1 MCVCVWAD
9 RYFLRKYI
17 GRRHRWLGL
26 QPRKLFKKRRI
37 EARWRQL
44 ELRIRCFI
52 VNSTDH
58 ALLEQSCL
66 TVEILE
72 EKRWKEGKA
81 SDPFRESDDRD
92 SLSQR
97 AISKSLLILNVL

>member
-17 GRRHRWLGL
+17 GRRHGGWVSSRGSCL
-26 QPRKLFKKRRI
+26 KRGESKRG
-37 EARWRQL
+37 QL

-52 VNSTDH
+52 VNSTDD

-66 TVEILE
+66 TVEMSE
-72 EKRWKEGKA
+72 EKRWKERKA
-81 SDPFRESDDRD
+81 SDLFRESDDRD

-97 AISKSLLILNVL
+97 VISKSLLILKVL